1 MKKIVLGLLA
11 VASLSFGFEE
21 YYSFVNQIKENLSK
35 RNDLFIG
42 SIIEPNSSAVV
53 GFAGCDATGYFV
65 NLNVIN
71 SYKSYKKDVMTIR
84 YGFEEKDKLCD
95 IVNTATNITVWPSVA
110 DEKGETQGFGT
121 EYYNGGKGCVAQYL
135 DVTSEK
141 YGTTIP
147 VTNLVCYGIKPLDP
161 LAEKPALE
169 KYTGGKPSEYFNANY
184 NKILAWNDKN
194 SDSINA
200 LFLDNEQE
208 LRDTYTTKE
217 ILDIA
222 LESNTVGTNVDQSGV
237 LLYILDT
244 DKNNKPVIYIGDK
257 TIPLT
262 SEMLNKAP
270 ALKEAYKAYVENKPA
285 KYVYGCEDSLALA
298 EGTEGIPTGYI
309 YSVVNDK
316 KVSKYPIINNS
327 AKGAYPYLCNV
338 KMEGKEFIQDQAELL
353 KRAGILLTKPVIID
367 ENKKK
372 EIDDEPVAKKPASKV
387 SKDNSPRGKAIE
399 LLKSAEMPGLKID
412 EKGRFLGEVVANGEG
427 TMYISLPNDE
437 ELEIEIPA
445 NSPLNIIA
453 KDTVASA
460 RDLQNTAYAYGC
472 DIPLVEKPGKNTP
485 EIGVVYVVYN
495 GHAVASVPALVNDSF
510 KCNKQMVN
518 RLLTQEDYLN
528 YYSLAMEK
536 LQKKP
541 AFK

>member
-21 YYSFVNQIKENLSK
+21 YYSFVNNIRENINK

-42 SIIEPNSSAVV
+42 SIIEPTSHAVV

-316 KVSKYPIINNS
+316 KVSKYPIINNN

-338 KMEGKEFIQDQAELL
+338 KMEGKEFTQDQAELL

-399 LLKSAEMPGLKID
+399 LLKSAEIPGLKID

-472 DIPLVEKPGKNTP
+472 DFPLVEKPGKNTP

-495 GHAVASVPALVNDSF
+495 GHAVASVPALVNGSF

>member
-1 MKKIVLGLLA
+1 MKKVFLGLLA
-11 VASLSFGFEE
+11 AASLSFGFEE
-21 YYSFVNQIKENLSK
+21 YYSFVNNIRENINK

-42 SIIEPNSSAVV
+42 SIIEPNSQAVV

-161 LAEKPALE
+161 LAEKPVLE

-194 SDSINA
+194 SDSTNA
-200 LFLDNEQE
+200 LFLDNERE

-217 ILDIA
+217 ILDVA
-222 LESNTVGTNVDQSGV
+222 LRSDTIGTNVDQSGV
-237 LLYILDT
+237 LLYILST
-244 DKNNKPVIYIGDK
+244 DNNNKPVIYIGDK
-257 TIPLT
+257 TIQLT
-262 SEMLNKAP
+262 SEMLDKAP
-270 ALKEAYKAYVENKPA
+270 ALKAAYDTYAGNAPI
-285 KYVYGCEDSLALA
+285 KYVMGCEDSLALA
-298 EGTEGIPTGYI
+298 EGTEGVPTGYI
-309 YSVVNDK
+309 YGIVNDK
-316 KVSKYPIINNS
+316 KVSKYPVINNN
-327 AKGAYPYLCNV
+327 AKGAYPYLCDA
-338 KMEGKEFIQDQAELL
+338 KMEGKEFTQDQAELL
-353 KRAGILLTKPVIID
+353 KRAGILLTKPIIID

-372 EIDDEPVAKKPASKV
+372 EIGDEPVAKKPVSKV
-387 SKDNSPRGKAIE
+387 AKDNSPRGKAIE

-412 EKGRFLGEVVANGEG
+412 EKGRFLGEVIANGEG
-427 TMYISLPNDE
+427 TVYITLPNDE
-437 ELEIEIPA
+437 ELEFEIPA

-472 DIPLVEKPGKNTP
+472 DFPLVEKPSKNTP
-485 EIGVVYVVYN
+485 EIGVIYVVYN
-495 GHAVASVPALVNDSF
+495 GHAVASVPALVNGSF

-528 YYSLAMEK
+528 YYGLAMEK
-536 LQKKP
+536 LEKKP